1 MFFRKN
7 NPTGHD
13 SMNGVY
19 LAPCPNK
26 PNCVC
31 SLALR
36 ESEHYI
42 EPFIFHN
49 DPQSELK
56 LLQAVM
62 ASIQGV
68 GVISVKID
76 YLHAEYRSR
85 FLRFVD
91 DVEFYWDEEEQL
103 CHVRSAARLGYS
115 DFGVNRKRVEKI
127 RQEFIQ
133 HHNEQD

>member
-1 MFFRKN
+1 MHFRKHKASG
-7 NPTGHD
+7 PD

-31 SLALR
+31 SLAIR

-42 EPFIFHN
+42 EPFRFQD

-62 ASIQGV
+62 ASIEGV
-68 GVISVKID
+68 GVISVKTD

-85 FLRFVD
+85 FFRFID
-91 DVEFYWDEEEQL
+91 DVEFYWDEQEQL
-103 CHVRSAARLGYS
+103 CHVRSAARLGYY
-115 DFGVNRKRVEKI
+115 DFGVNRKRVEQI
-127 RQEFIQ
+127 RAEFNQ
-133 HHNEQD
+133 HHIQQD

>member
-1 MFFRKN
+1 MLFRKN
-7 NPTGHD
+7 LPSGPD

-36 ESEHYI
+36 ESDHYI
-42 EPFIFHN
+42 EPFQFVDEPEN
-49 DPQSELK
+49 ELK

-62 ASIQGV
+62 ASMEGV
-68 GVISVKID
+68 GVISVKTD

-85 FLRFVD
+85 FLKFID
-91 DVEFYWDEEEQL
+91 DVEFYWDEQEQL
-103 CHVRSAARLGYS
+103 CHVRSAARVGYY
-115 DFGVNRKRVEKI
+115 DFGVNRKRIEQI
-127 RQEFIQ
+127 REEFAQ
-133 HHNEQD
+133 HHAQPE